1 MSARAQRILE
11 ALPQT
16 QCTRC
21 GYPDCAAYALAIA
34 DDTAP
39 IDQCPPGGAQG
50 IERLAAI
57 TGQAVTPLNLANGV
71 ESPRAV
77 AVIDE
82 DWCIGCTLCIK
93 ACPTD
98 AIIGSNKWMH
108 TVIERYCTGCGLCL
122 PVCPVDCI
130 SLDNVSGQATG
141 WDAWSDALAT
151 QARQRYEQAMH
162 RRSLQEAP
170 QAGLA
175 TLVAADPCATAPS
188 HETQTHEKARGRPP
202 VSLHPLGGPGQASAG
217 DAQSITVDRKRDII
231 AQAQARARARRQ
243 I

>member
-1 MSARAQRILE
+1 MAALLARRILE

-21 GYPDCAAYALAIA
+21 GYPDCAAYAQAIA
-34 DDTAP
+34 DGVAP
-39 IDQCPPGGAQG
+39 INQCPPGGAQG
-50 IERLAAI
+50 VARLAAI
-57 TGQAVTPLNLANGV
+57 TGQSVLPLNLANGQ

-93 ACPTD
+93 ACPVD

-108 TVIERYCTGCGLCL
+108 TVIESYCTGCELCI

-130 SLDNVSGQATG
+130 ALVNVTGQASG
-141 WDAWSDALAT
+141 WDAWSDALAE
-151 QARQRYEQAMH
+151 QARQRYEQAQ
-162 RRSLQEAP
+162 RRLTVQTGQE
-170 QAGLA
+170 
-175 TLVAADPCATAPS
+175 V
-188 HETQTHEKARGRPP
+188 
-202 VSLHPLGGPGQASAG
+202 PGASAD
-217 DAQSITVDRKRDII
+217 DASGSNTPTDDPGIEKSTVNRKAGII

-243 I
+243 E